1 MIKLKKCKKVVLIT
15 GASSGFGYDLAIKL
29 AKSGCKVYATARSA
43 DKLKT
48 LRKYGIIDMRMDV
61 QDDENVK
68 TVVKEILRENGRIDV
83 AYLNAGYGE
92 YGAVE
97 TVSTEN
103 VTKQF
108 DINVVGVHRVIREV
122 LPSMRKRKRGR
133 IIITTSVVAHVAVP
147 FGGWYVSSKFALNGM
162 AEALRMEVS
171 DLGIKVITIEP
182 GPVKTAFVDVSNER
196 LESNMIEDD
205 YQEKRKKYSVFLA
218 DKNAKAPN
226 ADSTVACMVHAGMG
240 KKPKD
245 VYVTTPGAKALIGL
259 RRLLGRNLYYKAV
272 EKVLFM

>member
-1 MIKLKKCKKVVLIT
+1 MGKCKKVVLIT

-29 AKSGCKVYATARSA
+29 AKRGCTVHATARSA

-48 LRKYGIIDMRMDV
+48 LRKYGVIDMPMDV

-68 TVVKEILRENGRIDV
+68 NVVREILRKNGRIDV

-92 YGAVE
+92 YGAIE
-97 TVSTEN
+97 TVATED

-108 DINVVGVHRVIREV
+108 DVNVVGVHRVLREV
-122 LPSMRKRKRGR
+122 LPSMRKRRKGR
-133 IIITTSVVAHVAVP
+133 IVITTSIVAHISVP
-147 FGGWYVSSKFALNGM
+147 FGGWYASSKFALEGM

-182 GPVKTAFVDVSNER
+182 GPVKTNFVDVSNAR
-196 LESNMIEDD
+196 LDSDMGNDD
-205 YQEKRKKYSVFLA
+205 YQEKREKYYDFLD

-226 ADSTVACMVHAGMG
+226 TDSTVLCMVHAGMS
-240 KKPKD
+240 KNPKD
-245 VYVTTPGAKALIGL
+245 AYLSTPGAKAVYVL
-259 RRLLGRNLYYKAV
+259 RALLGRKLYYKATK
-272 EKVLFM
+272 KVLFR